1 MKTKTVFVNSVS
13 VRVGRLGLQLRVKLV
28 TVFRLVQVFIL
39 RCRIQERGMWKTRTV
54 WTRNKGHTETTQRG
68 SWENMCSVYWK

>member
-39 RCRIQERGMWKTRTV
+39 RCRIQEKGM
-54 WTRNKGHTETTQRG
+54 
-68 SWENMCSVYWK
+68 